1 MAYQN
6 GYQAPN
12 PPYSA
17 HHSPSSYASPL
28 SPSTPRL
35 DRDPFAPATPSYQP
49 PLTGQAPSYAPAYRA
64 HSPTSNHPLS
74 PNSNMAYNA
83 QPFQQYNQQPYQQQ
97 SYGNAARST
106 DDHSEWD
113 GRSTKSYQTYHSQ
126 SHLDPYSKQYEMS
139 QIPAVP
145 TVSYNAGAGIVDY
158 PPQQPYQTGLG
169 GGLRPPL
176 GGSQYSSS
184 GYSTARDRMMK
195 RRSVRRVELK
205 QGNLVLDV
213 PVPSAIIPSGV
224 TAEEQTHMRYTAAT
238 CDPDDFATSKYSLRP
253 YLMNRQTELF
263 IVMTMY
269 NEDEVLFVKTMNAV
283 IKNVAHLCQR
293 TKSKTWGPD
302 GWKKIVVCVVSD
314 GRNKINQRTLKVLQ
328 LMGCYQDGIAKDEVA
343 GKDVTAHIFEYTSTV
358 VVSETGEVA
367 QGSTPVQIL
376 FCLKEQNKKKLNS
389 HRWFFNAFGPLI
401 KPNVCILLDVGT
413 KPTGTSIYDLWKC
426 FDKHS
431 YVGGACGEICVDTGR
446 NCSLLLTS
454 PLAASQNFEYK
465 MSNILDKPL
474 ESVFGYISVL
484 PGAFSAYRYKALLG
498 KPLQQYFKGE
508 TMHGGGSDGAG
519 LFERNMYLA
528 EDRILCFEIVTKKN
542 EAWTLKYVKSAK
554 ASTDVPT
561 TLAEFISQR
570 RRWLNGSFFAALH
583 ATTFQFRIWTS
594 GQSFFRKIVL
604 QFEFW
609 YNAVQMIF
617 AWTSLANFYL
627 AFYFLVSSATSNP
640 NQDAFNF
647 LSHGAGTMVFEVIL
661 KLYIALLFVVLICS
675 LGNRPQGSKFT
686 YGASVVLFG
695 LCNVITLWCAGFTV
709 YLAVPHSLSEWANFE
724 KLLDNRTFRDIVI
737 SLAATYGL
745 YFVGSFMHAEPWH
758 MFTSFIQYMFFL
770 PSFCFVIVMYAMCNL
785 HDLAWGTKGDNGAD
799 KNLGGAKK
807 VKGDDG
813 KEMMEV
819 MVPTAKEDID
829 EMWAASRSVLRQK
842 PAEVKEKRDAVTKQ
856 LDHDRNSR
864 TNVVLVWTG
873 TNMAMIIFFTSELF
887 TELTKKWSSTATGVF
902 NPYLSFL
909 FYAL

>member
-1 MAYQN
+1 
-6 GYQAPN
+6 
-12 PPYSA
+12 
-17 HHSPSSYASPL
+17 
-28 SPSTPRL
+28 
-35 DRDPFAPATPSYQP
+35 
-49 PLTGQAPSYAPAYRA
+49 
-64 HSPTSNHPLS
+64 
-74 PNSNMAYNA
+74 MAYN
-83 QPFQQYNQQPYQQQ
+83 QYGQQPAY
-97 SYGNAARST
+97 RST

-113 GRSTKSYQTYHSQ
+113 GRSTKSYQTYGSQ
-126 SHLDPYSKQYEMS
+126 THLDPYNNKQYEMS

-145 TVSYNAGAGIVDY
+145 SIPYNGGGVVDY
-158 PPQQPYQTGLG
+158 PPQQPTYQTGLG
-169 GGLRPPL
+169 GGLRPGM

-184 GYSTARDRMMK
+184 GYTSAREKMMR
-195 RRSVRRVELK
+195 RRSVRRIELQ
-205 QGNLVLDV
+205 QGNLVLDM
-213 PVPSAIIPSGV
+213 PVPSAIVPPGV

-238 CDPDDFATSKYSLRP
+238 CDPDEFASSRYSLRP

-269 NEDEVLFVKTMNAV
+269 NEDEILFVKTMNAV

-314 GRNKINQRTLKVLQ
+314 GRSKINQRTLKVLQ

-358 VVSETGEVA
+358 IVSETGEVA

-413 KPTGTSIYDLWKC
+413 KPTGTSIYELWKC

-446 NCSLLLTS
+446 SCSLLLTS

-498 KPLQQYFKGE
+498 KPLQMYFKGE
-508 TMHGGGSDGAG
+508 TMHGGSGNDGAG

-583 ATTFQFRIWTS
+583 ATVFQYRIWTS
-594 GQSFFRKIVL
+594 GQGFLRKFVL

-609 YNAVQMIF
+609 YNAVQMLF

-627 AFYFLVSSATSNP
+627 AFYFLVSSATSNVE
-640 NQDAFNF
+640 QDAFNF
-647 LSHGAGTMVFEVIL
+647 LSRGAGTKVFEVIL

-686 YGASVVLFG
+686 YGAAVVLFG
-695 LCNVITLWCAGFTV
+695 FCNVITLWCAGFTV
-709 YLAVPHSLSEWANFE
+709 YLAVPHSLSEWANFD
-724 KLLDNRTFRDIVI
+724 KLLENRTFRDIVI

-745 YFVGSFMHAEPWH
+745 YFIGSFMHFEPWH
-758 MFTSFIQYMFFL
+758 MFTSFI
-770 PSFCFVIVMYAMCNL
+770 
-785 HDLAWGTKGDNGAD
+785 
-799 KNLGGAKK
+799 
-807 VKGDDG
+807 
-813 KEMMEV
+813 
-819 MVPTAKEDID
+819 
-829 EMWAASRSVLRQK
+829 
-842 PAEVKEKRDAVTKQ
+842 
-856 LDHDRNSR
+856 
-864 TNVVLVWTG
+864 
-873 TNMAMIIFFTSELF
+873 
-887 TELTKKWSSTATGVF
+887 
-902 NPYLSFL
+902 
-909 FYAL
+909 